1 MGKFGPTYMST
12 SQVINLIVI
21 VIVCIPLL
29 IFNEWLKETTGL
41 PIWIWVLIIIIGVWL
56 IRELIFDIMDFS
68 IERKRKEFN
77 HIDYINKMFKDFI
90 IPLIATALVVG
101 ASYLLLI
108 SVL

>member
-29 IFNEWLKETTGL
+29 IFNEWIEETTGF
-41 PIWIWVLIIIIGVWL
+41 PIWMWVLIITFGVCFIL
-56 IRELIFDIMDFS
+56 ALIFQTLTNFKS
-68 IERKRKEFN
+68 I
-77 HIDYINKMFKDFI
+77 I
-90 IPLIATALVVG
+90 ISLIATALVVG